1 LEDLSFIPINKTN
14 NSKIYNNIIEK
25 QYEIIGENKEN
36 MIKKKIDKYYID
48 INNENKQNI
57 EYILYLRKNKKKLKD
72 INKILNNEIMLKIHK
87 REKIKKLMKT
97 RENNKDLYRFIEK
110 LLINGYKNLED
121 ILINNST
128 TKDIM
133 KENSNI
139 YIFKDY
145 QIKNKEYT
153 FIFDTVVTKSKFIRN
168 IDKNIL

>member
-1 LEDLSFIPINKTN
+1 
-14 NSKIYNNIIEK
+14 
-25 QYEIIGENKEN
+25 
-36 MIKKKIDKYYID
+36 
-48 INNENKQNI
+48 
-57 EYILYLRKNKKKLKD
+57 
-72 INKILNNEIMLKIHK
+72 MLKIHK

-133 KENSNI
+133 KENSNV

-153 FIFDTVVTKSKFIRN
+153 FIFDTIVTKSKFIRN